1 MTALVTGAAGLL
13 GGHMVDALV
22 ERGERVRAFV
32 RADDDGARLARLGV
46 DVRRGDLRDRAA
58 VRAAV
63 AGVEVVHH
71 CAARTGPWGPEADHR
86 AVNVYALKALV
97 DAALAAGVRRIL
109 HVSSIT
115 VHGND
120 IGGSAGEDA
129 RLRQEPNPYSRS
141 KVAGER
147 MLGRLIAERGAPI
160 TIVRPGWMYG
170 PRDTASFA
178 RFAAMIERGRM
189 VVIGDGDNHVPL
201 IYARD
206 VAEGMALAGAT
217 PQAAGRVYLLV
228 NDEPVTQ
235 RHYLD
240 AIANA
245 LGVDAP
251 RRRIPYRVALALGA
265 AAEWA
270 GHVTRRAQPPPLMR
284 YGVQLLGGENRFD
297 ITRAR
302 RELGFAPRTSLV
314 EGVRLSVAWYR
325 GERTAPSD
333 ASEAGGAE
341 KQRARAATRA

>member
-206 VAEGMALAGAT
+206 VAEGMALA
-217 PQAAGRVYLLV
+217 
-228 NDEPVTQ
+228 
-235 RHYLD
+235 
-240 AIANA
+240 
-245 LGVDAP
+245 
-251 RRRIPYRVALALGA
+251 LGA